1 MNEYKLHRAHL
12 CVEKHPFP
20 TQTAISFPKVN
31 WKLKTE
37 MKVFAPRKRT
47 AARVAKIHSRNQKG
61 FVIKSAISGSQCVYS
76 IGSFLVD
83 SLIRLREKG

>member
-1 MNEYKLHRAHL
+1 M
-12 CVEKHPFP
+12 
-20 TQTAISFPKVN
+20 
-31 WKLKTE
+31 
-37 MKVFAPRKRT
+37 